1 MSFVSSKRRLSPINT
16 GAMIVLEESV
26 AADSDVNSSCSLLSS
41 ARAAVRSIVIFLA
54 PVVVVVDG

>member
-1 MSFVSSKRRLSPINT
+1 
-16 GAMIVLEESV
+16 MIELEESV

>member
-1 MSFVSSKRRLSPINT
+1 
-16 GAMIVLEESV
+16 MIVLEESV

-54 PVVVVVDG
+54 PVVVVDG